1 MMIKITGNIWID
13 EGEVKEEFIRASGPG
28 GQHVNKTSTAVQLRF
43 NVDSSPGLPS
53 DVKARLRA
61 LAGQRLTGEGDIII
75 TSKDSRSREQNRADA
90 LGKLVALIEKA
101 AQKPKA
107 RRKTRPTLG
116 SKERRLKEKSKR
128 GAVKKMRG
136 KGGEE

>member
-1 MMIKITGNIWID
+1 MIRIAGNLWID

-43 NVDSSPGLPS
+43 NVDRSPGLPS
-53 DVKARLRA
+53 EVKARLRA
-61 LAGQRLTGEGDIII
+61 LAGQRLTLEGDIII
-75 TSKDSRSREQNRADA
+75 TAKDSRSREQNRADA
-90 LGKLVALIEKA
+90 LDKLTALIEKA

-116 SKERRLKEKSKR
+116 SKERRLNEKSKR